1 MRLSRVIL
9 AFLLFGLIGQLLYYY
24 PNLPEKMASHF
35 NDRGEPDGWMLKQN
49 FLIFELVILL
59 ILIAEFMLLPLII
72 AKMPDS
78 LINLPNK
85 TYWLADEKREETFS
99 VIGHYFEWLSVGLF
113 GLFIAVNEM
122 VFLANL
128 AGQPLH
134 NSVWIILGIFLL
146 FVVIWLIK
154 FILRFRK
161 P

>member
-24 PNLPEKMASHF
+24 PNLPEKMVSHF
-35 NDRGEPDGWMLKQN
+35 NGQGEPDGWMLKQN
-49 FLIFELVILL
+49 FFILELVILL
-59 ILIAEFMLLPLII
+59 ILITEFMLRPLII
-72 AKMPDS
+72 AKIPDS

-85 TYWLADEKREETFS
+85 TYWLAGERREETFS
-99 VIGHYFEWLSVGLF
+99 VIGEYFEWFSVGLF
-113 GLFIAVNEM
+113 GLFIAVNET
-122 VFLANL
+122 VFRANL
-128 AGQPLH
+128 AGQPLR

-146 FVVIWLIK
+146 FVVIWFIK